1 MQLYSFYYRILNN
14 FRISNTSSYYFF
26 NNAII
31 THNKDKLIS
40 YNISNGNIF
49 WSIDVKKIVNKK
61 NKIIKIECIND
72 ILYIFINNGK
82 VITIKDNNIYDIL
95 DLTILSHSHL
105 IYLYE

>member
-1 MQLYSFYYRILNN
+1 M
-14 FRISNTSSYYFF
+14 
-26 NNAII
+26 
-31 THNKDKLIS
+31 IS

-95 DLTILSHSHL
+95 DLKIKNIDYIYFQNEYLFTSLANGKSILF
-105 IYLYE
+105 